1 MSKVFHND
9 TRKLVVANNIACIKS
24 LLENALQAVM
34 QADEAA
40 NTKDQNM
47 AIGHL
52 MGIEGMLVNAK
63 AVYDATIF
71 MHRMAR

>member
-1 MSKVFHND
+1 MSEGFHND
-9 TRKLVVANNIACIKS
+9 TRKQVVATNIACIKS

-34 QADEAA
+34 EADEAA
-40 NTKDQNM
+40 KTKDQHM

-52 MGIEGMLVNAK
+52 AGIEGMLVNAK